1 MIKSTSLGLHNNKD
15 LLHDKVHVLGFD
27 KDGDGV
33 DPGRLEPLDGVAGH
47 VQDTMLAFLSH
58 SLQYIS
64 PISCQIKELCSEELT
79 VCTCSAA
86 SRGIILE
93 EALPFLLSSKLAPT
107 PSHKLTQPVNVS
119 FLTSQLVFLLCAWQI
134 KPAYFS

>member
-1 MIKSTSLGLHNNKD
+1 MRIHNNAERVHNSKD

-33 DPGRLEPLDGVAGH
+33 DPGRLEPLDGVTGH

-58 SLQYIS
+58 RLPYIN
-64 PISCQIKELCSEELT
+64 PIFRQIKELCSEDLT
-79 VCTCSAA
+79 VCTLVRYVPAA
-86 SRGIILE
+86 ANK

-107 PSHKLTQPVNVS
+107 PLP
-119 FLTSQLVFLLCAWQI
+119 
-134 KPAYFS
+134 